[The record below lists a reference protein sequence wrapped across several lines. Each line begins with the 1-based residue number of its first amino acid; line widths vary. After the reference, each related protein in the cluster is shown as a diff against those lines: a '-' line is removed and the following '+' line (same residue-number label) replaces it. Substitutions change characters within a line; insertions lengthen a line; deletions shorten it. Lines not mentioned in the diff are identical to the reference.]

1 LNLAVFTTDRV
12 LTRHRE
18 EPVYELFWVRTD
30 FQRIWIL
37 IILDL
42 LKLESNIKAINLK
55 QLIKDVNS
63 FLINP
68 DHIKRIE
75 LFPEFIKGLT

>member
-1 LNLAVFTTDRV
+1 
-12 LTRHRE
+12 LTRHRG
-18 EPVYELFWVRTD
+18 EPVYELFWGRTD
-30 FQRIWIL
+30 FQRIRIL

-68 DHIKRIE
+68 DDIKRIE